1 MAELTPGLVVQEEA
15 FTNRTYKLSADK
27 IEGFVDEL
35 EALKQ
40 SIYKVLS
47 TERYEYPI
55 YSFSYG
61 IAWKELIG
69 EEEAYVRAEMKRM
82 IQETLLRDDRITEVD
97 GFSFTFS
104 GDICR
109 CAFQVSSIYGETE
122 IETEVEI

>member
-1 MAELTPGLVVQEEA
+1 MAELTPDLVVQEEA
-15 FTNRTYKLSADK
+15 FTNRTYKLSSDK

-40 SIYKVLS
+40 SIYKTLS

-82 IQETLLRDDRITEVD
+82 IQETLLRDNRTTEGD

-104 GDICR
+104 GDVCH
-109 CAFQVSSIYGETE
+109 CTFQVSSIYGETE

>member
-1 MAELTPGLVVQEEA
+1 MTELTTSMVLQEQVFE
-15 FTNRTYKLSADK
+15 NKTYKLSEEK

-40 SIYKVLS
+40 SIYKVLA

-69 EEEAYVRAEMKRM
+69 EERPFVRAEMKRM
-82 IQETLLRDDRITEVD
+82 IEEALLRDDRILEVD
-97 GFSFTFS
+97 GFEFEFS
-104 GDICR
+104 GDSCH
-109 CAFQVSSIYGETE
+109 CSFDVLSIYGNVE
-122 IETEVEI
+122 IETEVPV

>member
-1 MAELTPGLVVQEEA
+1 MAELTRDLVVQEEV
-15 FTNRTYKLSADK
+15 FTNRTYKLSSDK

-40 SIYKVLS
+40 SIYKTLS

-82 IQETLLRDDRITEVD
+82 IQETLLRDNRITEVD

-104 GDICR
+104 GDTCH
-109 CAFQVSSIYGETE
+109 CTFQVSSIYGETE
-122 IETEVEI
+122 IETEAEI

>member
-15 FTNRTYKLSADK
+15 FTNRTYKLSSDK

-40 SIYKVLS
+40 SIYKTLS

-69 EEEAYVRAEMKRM
+69 AEQPYVRAEMKRM
-82 IQETLLRDDRITEVD
+82 IQETLLRDYRILEVD
-97 GFSFTFS
+97 GFEFTFS
-104 GDICR
+104 GDICH
-109 CAFQVSSIYGETE
+109 CTFDVLSIYGETE
-122 IETEVEI
+122 IETEAPI